1 MTSENNGGDLAR
13 RKHALLIA
21 IVEDYVAGAEP
32 VGSRHIVR
40 EHSLGVRAATV
51 RAMMGTLEDDGFLV
65 QPHTSA
71 GRIPTDKAFRYYVDH
86 LIPNRQVSF
95 QERSQ
100 IEYCYS
106 ERARDLN
113 EMMRDTSRL
122 LSMLTG
128 QTALVLGP
136 KLEAIAIERVSFI
149 PVRPR
154 TVLALFVAV
163 AGGVHNRLV
172 DTSQDYTREELD
184 RMAAYLND
192 TLEGR
197 TLEFARRWIEQALKE
212 ERARYDRMVGA
223 ALTLGDALVQR
234 PSEVELYVQGSARA
248 VEQPEFSDPAK
259 LRELLRTLEDKTAIL
274 DLLERT
280 LTANRPTVS
289 IGSENTNAH
298 LSELSVVAAAYAS
311 GTKALGSLAVLGPVR
326 MDYGRV
332 IPLVDYTAKALSKVF
347 EPSA

>member
-40 EHSLGVRAATV
+40 EHTLGGKAATV
-51 RAMMGTLEDDGFLV
+51 RAMMGTLEDYGYLV

-86 LIPNRQVSF
+86 LIPNRQVGF

-128 QTALVLGP
+128 QTALVLG
-136 KLEAIAIERVSFI
+136 
-149 PVRPR
+149 
-154 TVLALFVAV
+154 
-163 AGGVHNRLV
+163 
-172 DTSQDYTREELD
+172 
-184 RMAAYLND
+184 
-192 TLEGR
+192 
-197 TLEFARRWIEQALKE
+197 
-212 ERARYDRMVGA
+212 
-223 ALTLGDALVQR
+223 
-234 PSEVELYVQGSARA
+234 
-248 VEQPEFSDPAK
+248 
-259 LRELLRTLEDKTAIL
+259 
-274 DLLERT
+274 
-280 LTANRPTVS
+280 
-289 IGSENTNAH
+289 
-298 LSELSVVAAAYAS
+298 
-311 GTKALGSLAVLGPVR
+311 
-326 MDYGRV
+326 
-332 IPLVDYTAKALSKVF
+332 
-347 EPSA
+347 